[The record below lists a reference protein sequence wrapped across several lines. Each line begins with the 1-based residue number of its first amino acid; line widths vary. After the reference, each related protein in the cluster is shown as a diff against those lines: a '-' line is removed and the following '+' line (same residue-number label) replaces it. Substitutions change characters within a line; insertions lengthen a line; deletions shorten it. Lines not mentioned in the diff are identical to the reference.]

1 MVKGGYGKVLKP
13 AGKAIFDKGKTA
25 LDKVTGGR
33 KHIITLKTGEQ
44 VTLSRAAYQDH
55 QDLKKMLQGGK
66 IDANDIPEINK
77 KMENVFKEALQ
88 DANFKKK
95 VLAEYGTSTLD
106 EAKFLDD
113 MKYQTSARGLMKS
126 HNMSMR
132 KRILEILLH

>member
-1 MVKGGYGKVLKP
+1 M
-13 AGKAIFDKGKTA
+13 
-25 LDKVTGGR
+25 TGGR

-44 VTLSRAAYQDH
+44 VTLSRAVYQDH

-88 DANFKKK
+88 DVNFKKK

-113 MKYQTSARGLMKS
+113 MKYQTSVSGLMKS
-126 HNMSMR
+126 RNMSMR